1 MLKLYPIGTVVN
13 VKEQEMN
20 LMIVGYGG
28 VNEKGDN
35 FDYIGVP
42 SPYGVID
49 KNEMILFND
58 SQIEVLHYLGYID
71 AITQQYVSKIEEE
84 LKEQFPALKD

>member
-42 SPYGVID
+42 LPYGVID
-49 KNEMILFND
+49 KN
-58 SQIEVLHYLGYID
+58 
-71 AITQQYVSKIEEE
+71 EE